1 MKKLL
6 VTLDDDLAKELDK
19 FPNKSQIV
27 REALKI
33 YNEHIYTDTVEGL
46 RQSYDTL
53 RKFMA
58 TKFEGYD
65 ESFKRMDK
73 LIDYLETRM
82 M

>member
-33 YNEHIYTDTVEGL
+33 YNEHISTDTVEGL
-46 RQSYDTL
+46 RQSYDIL
-53 RKFMA
+53 RKFMGE
-58 TKFEGYD
+58 KFEVYD
-65 ESFKRMDK
+65 ESFRRMDK
-73 LIDYLETRM
+73 LIEYIESRM